1 MIAYIFLT
9 LALAGGLIKGFS
21 GKRVSRDVTT
31 LYDGFLVNTL
41 RTFFAAAIGFA
52 VAISSVGASE
62 FALTPLSFLVCLSS
76 SLFMALFSICWL
88 YAYKSEAYVF
98 LSVFTMLASVVTG
111 FLGRI
116 IYGDELKLTRLI
128 GFALLFVAL
137 YIMSF
142 YNKSI
147 SGKISKKAA
156 FTLIL
161 GGIGAALSDFMQKVY
176 TKENLGDV
184 SVFTFYT
191 YFLML
196 LPQISVIIFFSTKK
210 AERNPVLLDKRHIL
224 IFFVMSAALYLNVLT
239 KTLAARDIPATQMY
253 PTLQG
258 ANLVASAILAA
269 LLFKERITLKS
280 AVGIAVAL
288 IAVVFMNM

>member
-1 MIAYIFLT
+1 MMAYIF

-52 VAISSVGASE
+52 VAIFQAGASD
-62 FALTPLSFLVCLSS
+62 FVLTPAAFLVCLSS
-76 SLFMALFSICWL
+76 SVFMALFSICWL

-156 FTLIL
+156 FTLVL

-196 LPQISVIIFFSTKK
+196 LPQIIVIIFFSTKK

-258 ANLVASAILAA
+258 ANLIASAILAA

-280 AVGIAVAL
+280 AAGIAVAL